1 MDFNMVGP
9 ALSLAFSAIGSSI
22 GVGIAGMTSHGV
34 MSRVEEGHGK
44 MIAITAMPSSQL
56 IYGFVLMLLL
66 KNAVVAGS
74 VAPLS
79 AVFVGGGAGIAIMV
93 AAIYQGL
100 CCATAIEA
108 TAKQPKVFGKAFI
121 AITLIES
128 FALFVFVFSLLL
140 IT

>member
-1 MDFNMVGP
+1 MDYNMIGP
-9 ALSLAFSAIGSSI
+9 ALSLAFSAAGSSI

-66 KNAVVAGS
+66 KNSIIAGS
-74 VAPLS
+74 TS
-79 AVFVGGGAGIAIMV
+79 AMSGIFIGGGAGLAILV

-108 TAKQPKVFGKAFI
+108 TAKQPKIFGKAFI

-140 IT
+140 L